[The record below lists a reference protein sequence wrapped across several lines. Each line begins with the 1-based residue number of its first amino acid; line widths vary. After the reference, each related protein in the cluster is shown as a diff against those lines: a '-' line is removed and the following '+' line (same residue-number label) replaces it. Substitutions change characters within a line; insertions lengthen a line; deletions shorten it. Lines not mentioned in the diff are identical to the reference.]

1 MLFLVATTSLPA
13 VNRLN
18 AYRWNATCSCLIAP
32 IKSSTDAWES
42 KCPYQLSVCIITL
55 KMLVLVSFYQ
65 THFRSS
71 TGAWESKYQYWI
83 SVWIIILKIEILVSF
98 DSTPFNYSTGSLES
112 KYQYQLSVCIIIL
125 KIKILGSFECTHLSY
140 PLVFENQNVNI
151 NYLFVLPSWKLEY

>member
-1 MLFLVATTSLPA
+1 MSIII
-13 VNRLN
+13 
-18 AYRWNATCSCLIAP
+18 SK
-32 IKSSTDAWES
+32 IKIIVFWLH
-42 KCPYQLSVCIITL
+42 PLSHP
-55 KMLVLVSFYQ
+55 LVLEIKMSISTICVHYCLENVSACELLSNP
-65 THFRSS
+65 FRSS

-140 PLVFENQNVNI
+140 PLVFENQNVNS